1 MFWFSFSKNFFIRK
15 EIFDIILVLGSDSM
29 KNRLDKEMV
38 SRGMVPSRSKAQEL
52 INSNLVL
59 CDGKVI
65 SKCGFIVTLDTLIT
79 ILDND
84 KLKYVS
90 RGGLKLEKV
99 IKEFDIS
106 FTGLKVM
113 DIGSSTG
120 GFCDCALQHGASSV
134 VAIDVGSNLLHESLR
149 NNKKIELH
157 EKTNFKELDSKYFKD
172 IDIIVC
178 DVSFISLKQIIDKV
192 YSEGIKIDLVCL
204 IKPQFECGRDIASK
218 YKGIILNRRVHI
230 DIINSL
236 IKYFNELGFFVRN
249 LTYSPIKGGD
259 GNIEY
264 LVYLSNKVNVNNNID
279 VINLVNLSF
288 SNKG

>member
-1 MFWFSFSKNFFIRK
+1 
-15 EIFDIILVLGSDSM
+15 M

-59 CDGKVI
+59 CDGKII

-90 RGGLKLEKV
+90 RGGLKLEKA

-178 DVSFISLKQIIDKV
+178 DVSFISLKQIIEKV
-192 YSEGIKIDLVCL
+192 YKEKIKIDLVCL
-204 IKPQFECGRDIASK
+204 IKPQFECGKDIATK
-218 YKGIILNRRVHI
+218 YKGVILNKNIHVE
-230 DIINSL
+230 IINSL
-236 IKYFNELGFFVRN
+236 KEYFNGLGFYINN

-264 LVYLSNKVNVNNNID
+264 LVYLSNKIYKNSNLDILGVVNRG
-279 VINLVNLSF
+279 F